1 MCLCNSFPWPYIYIC
16 RHIFCSSRPLSL
28 SLSRSYFLYTGL
40 YRFMSPYIYICI
52 YTYIVHSI
60 LSSCLRMYVWAELSL
75 RGLDAAEQQNS
86 CAISVHTS
94 GSLSTFHGGWRQGL
108 VCGHNRRNLS
118 SLACYCMHWTWGFH
132 STSYSSCKCNPQ
144 MPGVT
149 PGRALRGVAQSIGSG
164 AMAWDR
170 SCENILLYIV
180 VGCIHAC
187 CQRTGLA
194 QSQFTRY
201 IFWSGEHDYNFESL

>member
-1 MCLCNSFPWPYIYIC
+1 MQHIYRAIHLSALIVLGFRFPCVFAIAFLDHIYIC
-16 RHIFCSSRPLSL
+16 RHIFCSSQPL
-28 SLSRSYFLYTGL
+28 SLSRSHFLYTGL

-118 SLACYCMHWTWGFH
+118 SLACYT
-132 STSYSSCKCNPQ
+132 
-144 MPGVT
+144 
-149 PGRALRGVAQSIGSG
+149 
-164 AMAWDR
+164 
-170 SCENILLYIV
+170 
-180 VGCIHAC
+180 AC
-187 CQRTGLA
+187 TEHED
-194 QSQFTRY
+194 FTRHHTAAANV
-201 IFWSGEHDYNFESL
+201 IRKCQV

>member
-1 MCLCNSFPWPYIYIC
+1 MQHIYRAIHLSALIVLGFRFPCVFAIAFLDHIYIYVDIYFV
-16 RHIFCSSRPLSL
+16 HLGLSL

-86 CAISVHTS
+86 CAISAHTS

-118 SLACYCMHWTWGFH
+118 SLACYT
-132 STSYSSCKCNPQ
+132 
-144 MPGVT
+144 
-149 PGRALRGVAQSIGSG
+149 
-164 AMAWDR
+164 
-170 SCENILLYIV
+170 
-180 VGCIHAC
+180 AC
-187 CQRTGLA
+187 TEHED
-194 QSQFTRY
+194 FTRHHTAAANV
-201 IFWSGEHDYNFESL
+201 IRKCQV